1 MEGMDGSGRRREI
14 IWTRGP
20 RKGLRKVEGGGMEPN
35 VWGRSS
41 RALNARLKTLDY
53 RPEKARRHSFIHSSA
68 HPSPNKYLLSP

>member
-20 RKGLRKVEGGGMEPN
+20 RKRLRKVEGAGMEPN

-53 RPEKARRHSFIHSSA
+53 IDQRKRGAIHSFICSS
-68 HPSPNKYLLSP
+68 LT